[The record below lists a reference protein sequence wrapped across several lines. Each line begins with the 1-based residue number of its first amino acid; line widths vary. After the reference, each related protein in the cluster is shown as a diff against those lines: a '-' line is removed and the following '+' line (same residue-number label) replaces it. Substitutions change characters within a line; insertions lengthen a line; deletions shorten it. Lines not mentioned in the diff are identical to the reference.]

1 MAIQVFIKERS
12 REGEKFTATVQFDA
26 SGESAPLSVANPA
39 TPEQE
44 QELEWYFEQWLN
56 FPFTDKARGERAA
69 GIIRA
74 YGESLFAQVFRH
86 NPDIYVE
93 YQKAM
98 RSGGVTLQVVGSPEF
113 HALHW
118 EALKDPNQPHPL
130 AVDQPVVR
138 KNHKA
143 VVDPAR
149 VAEAPELRV
158 LLVTARPSG
167 RKDVS
172 YRMISRPLIEALETG
187 KLRATIDIVR
197 PGSFRALLQHLEAT
211 RNDHGD
217 GYYHMLH
224 LDLHGAVLT
233 WEEYQHISMQAASSS
248 AHLFKGYGCSPV
260 EQYDDERAFLM
271 FEDGES
277 HDGNGGELVSAEDI
291 ASQLRLHQIPVVAL
305 NACQS
310 GKQVGATETSL
321 GSRLLQ
327 SGAQLVIAMGYS
339 VTVSAARLFMTRFYQ
354 ELLAGREPATA
365 IRSARLELFRDK
377 ARKGAYNRE
386 IDLEDWMLPVIYQ
399 NTPVQFRFS
408 AAAPG
413 AASAVPRYPK
423 PATAYGFFGRDL
435 DVLEIERRLLK
446 RGNLLLVQGMGG
458 AGKSTLLHHLGW
470 WWQKTRF
477 VEQVF
482 YFGYDLK
489 AYRLPMIIAAIGEQ
503 LGLPLTGRMQED
515 RHEVTRCLKSTRHL
529 LMLDNM
535 ESITG
540 ERLSI
545 PNTLNDAERQELKGF
560 LRELLDG
567 KTLVLL
573 GSRGNEEWLQPNP
586 LNRHRIYDLP
596 GLDGE
601 ASSQLADRILRDIG
615 APGYPDQPEHRGAF
629 KRLLRLLGGYPLAIE
644 VVLSNLDRST
654 PAEVLQRLEAADI
667 DLDNHSATAGKTD
680 SIIKCIDYSHSNLSE
695 PARQL
700 LLTLAPFKGVVNKR
714 WLEQYSKKLLAQPV
728 LAGLPCEQWEE
739 VLREAEKM
747 GLLKPHENEGLADF
761 GYLSLQPVFPFFLK
775 SRLNDPAQA
784 ERKEAIETAFRE
796 HYEGIGE
803 AFGQLTDSKEAGQQ
817 QAGYALIG
825 VEYENFYTALQIAL
839 RQQKPIGS
847 VFYRLSD
854 YLDKTQQHSQGL
866 ELGRQVM
873 QALER
878 YPEELI
884 QGQIG
889 YEFVGVLCDSI
900 GTKFYRM
907 QQFQEAEEAYSKA
920 LELWDGMTMPSSEQ
934 KGKGRAT
941 ILHQL
946 GATAQEQRKYEEAEQ
961 YYKEALAIKIEY
973 NARYEQASTL
983 HQLGIV
989 AQDQRKYAEAE
1000 GYYKEALAIQIEY
1013 NARYEQADTL
1023 HQLGRVAQDQRKYAE
1038 AEGYYKD
1045 ALGIYVE
1052 FNARYEQAGALHQLG
1067 AVAQEQRKYDEAEG
1081 YYKDAL
1087 AIKIEYNARY
1097 EQAGT
1102 LGQLGILAEDRQ
1114 QWQEA
1119 QGYALEAAELF
1130 VEFNDQHNLAIALG
1144 QLGRVAQEQ
1153 RKYEEAEGYYK
1164 DALAIKIEYN
1174 ARYEQAGTLGQ
1185 LGILAEDRQQWQE
1198 AQGYALEAAELF
1210 VEFNDRYSLEIALG
1224 LLGRIWRATKD
1235 RGIID
1240 KVAALLNSSAAE
1252 CEAMFDE
1259 KAEASESGG
1268 GEE

>member
-26 SGESAPLSVANPA
+26 LGESAPLSVANPA

-44 QELEWYFEQWLN
+44 RELEWYFEQWLN
-56 FPFTDKARGERAA
+56 FPFTDKARAERAA
-69 GIIRA
+69 EIIRA
-74 YGESLFAQVFRH
+74 YGESLFAQVFRSD
-86 NPDIYVE
+86 PDVYAE
-93 YQKAM
+93 YRSAM
-98 RSGGVTLQVVGSPEF
+98 GRGGVTLQVIGSPEF

-172 YRMISRPLIEALETG
+172 YRTISRPLIEALETG

-211 RNDHGD
+211 RNEHGD

-233 WEEYQHISMQAASSS
+233 WDEYQHISEQAASSS
-248 AHLFKGYGCSPV
+248 AHLFKGYGTSEV
-260 EQYDDERAFLM
+260 EPYTDKKAFLL
-271 FEDGES
+271 FEEEES
-277 HDGNGGELVSAEDI
+277 KDGNGGELVSAEDI
-291 ASQLRLHQIPVVAL
+291 ANQLRLHQIPVVAL

-386 IDLEDWMLPVIYQ
+386 IVLEDWMLPVIYQ

-413 AASAVPRYPK
+413 AAFAMPRYPK

-489 AYRLPMIIAAIGEQ
+489 AYRLPMIITAIGEQ

-515 RHEVTRCLKSTRHL
+515 RHEVTRCLKSSRHL

-567 KTLVLL
+567 RTLVLL
-573 GSRGNEEWLQPNP
+573 GSRGDEAWLQPNP
-586 LNRHRIYDLP
+586 LNQHRIYDLP

-601 ASSQLADRILRDIG
+601 ASSQLADKILRDIG
-615 APGYPDQPEHRGAF
+615 APNYPDQPEHRDAF
-629 KRLLRLLGGYPLAIE
+629 RRLLRLLGGYPLAME
-644 VVLSNLDRST
+644 VVLSNLACST
-654 PAEVLQRLEAADI
+654 PAEVLQRLEVADI
-667 DLDNHSATAGKTD
+667 NLDNHSATAGKTD

-700 LLTLAPFKGVVNKR
+700 LLTLAPFKGVVNKK
-714 WLEQYSKKLLAQPV
+714 WLDNYSKRLLAQPA
-728 LAGLPCEQWEE
+728 LAGLPCEQWDE

-747 GLLKPHENEGLADF
+747 GLLKPHENEGLAEY

-817 QAGYALIG
+817 QVGYALIG
-825 VEYENFYTALQIAL
+825 AEYENFYTALQIAL
-839 RQQKPIGS
+839 RQQQSILSIFP
-847 VFYRLSD
+847 RLSD
-854 YLDKTQQHSQGL
+854 YLDKNQQHQQGL

-873 QALER
+873 QALEN
-878 YPEELI
+878 YPKELM
-884 QGQIG
+884 QGQTG
-889 YEFVGVLCDSI
+889 QEFVGVLCDSI

-907 QQFQEAEEAYSKA
+907 QQFREAEEAYSKA
-920 LELWDGMTMPSSEQ
+920 LELWDGMMIQSSDQ
-934 KGKGRAT
+934 KGKVRAG
-941 ILHQL
+941 ILHHL
-946 GATAQEQRKYEEAEQ
+946 GATAQKQRKYAEAER
-961 YYKEALAIKIEY
+961 YCKEALAIKIEY
-973 NARYEQASTL
+973 NARYEQADTLHQLGAMTQDQRKYDEAEQYYKEALGIFVEYNARYEQAKTLHNLGVVAQDQRKYDEAEQYYKEALGIFVEYNARYEQAKTLYQLGRVAQEQQKYEEAERYSKEALGIFVEYNARYEQAGTL

-989 AQDQRKYAEAE
+989 AQEQRKYEEAE
-1000 GYYKEALAIQIEY
+1000 GYYKE
-1013 NARYEQADTL
+1013 
-1023 HQLGRVAQDQRKYAE
+1023 
-1038 AEGYYKD
+1038 
-1045 ALGIYVE
+1045 
-1052 FNARYEQAGALHQLG
+1052 
-1067 AVAQEQRKYDEAEG
+1067 
-1081 YYKDAL
+1081 AL

-1102 LGQLGILAEDRQ
+1102 LGQLGNVAYLQRKYAEA
-1114 QWQEA
+1114 EA
-1119 QGYALEAAELF
+1119 YALEAAELF
-1130 VEFNDQHNLAIALG
+1130 VEFNDQYSLAIVLG
-1144 QLGRVAQEQ
+1144 
-1153 RKYEEAEGYYK
+1153 
-1164 DALAIKIEYN
+1164 
-1174 ARYEQAGTLGQ
+1174 T
-1185 LGILAEDRQQWQE
+1185 
-1198 AQGYALEAAELF
+1198 
-1210 VEFNDRYSLEIALG
+1210 
-1224 LLGRIWRATKD
+1224 LGRIWRATKD

-1252 CEAMFDE
+1252 CEQLLDE
-1259 KAEASESGG
+1259 AADASES
-1268 GEE
+1268 EAE

>member
-26 SGESAPLSVANPA
+26 LGESEPLTVENPA

-56 FPFTDKARGERAA
+56 FPFTDKARAERAA

-74 YGESLFAQVFRH
+74 YGESLFAQVFRSD
-86 NPDIYVE
+86 PDVYAE
-93 YQKAM
+93 YRSAM
-98 RSGGVTLQVVGSPEF
+98 GRGGVTLQVIGSPEF

-167 RKDVS
+167 RKDVG
-172 YRMISRPLIEALETG
+172 YRTISRPLIEELETG
-187 KLRATIDIVR
+187 KLPATIDIVR

-233 WEEYQHISMQAASSS
+233 YAEYQHISEQAASSS

-408 AAAPG
+408 AAAPR
-413 AASAVPRYPK
+413 AAFAMPRYPK

-515 RHEVTRCLKSTRHL
+515 RHEVTRYLKSSRHL

-560 LRELLDG
+560 LQELTGG

-586 LNRHRIYDLP
+586 LNQHRIYDLP

-601 ASSQLADRILRDIG
+601 ASSQLADKILRDIG
-615 APGYPDQPEHRGAF
+615 APNYPDQPEHRDAF

-644 VVLSNLDRST
+644 VVLSNLARST

-667 DLDNHSATAGKTD
+667 DLDNQSATAGKTD

-728 LAGLPCEQWEE
+728 LAGLPCEKWEE

-747 GLLKPHENEGLADF
+747 GLLKPHENEGLAEF
-761 GYLSLQPVFPFFLK
+761 GYLSLQPVFPFFLNT
-775 SRLNDPAQA
+775 RLNDPAQA
-784 ERKEAIETAFRE
+784 ERKAAIETAFRE
-796 HYEGIGE
+796 HYEGIGDF
-803 AFGQLTDSKEAGQQ
+803 FGELTDSKEAGQK

-839 RQQKPIGS
+839 RQQQSILT
-847 VFYRLSD
+847 VFLNLSN
-854 YLDKTQQHSQGL
+854 YLDKTQQHQQGL

-873 QALER
+873 QGLER
-878 YPEELI
+878 WPEELI

-889 YEFVGVLCDSI
+889 YEFVGVLVDEI
-900 GTKFYRM
+900 GTRSMKL
-907 QQFQEAEEAYSKA
+907 QQFQEAEVTYSKA
-920 LELWDGMTMPSSEQ
+920 LELWDGMTIPSSEQ
-934 KGKGRAT
+934 KGTARAT

-946 GATAQEQRKYEEAEQ
+946 GMVAQEQRKYEEAEGYFKDALAIKIEYNARYEQASTLHQLGRVAQEQRKYAEAERYYKDALAIKIEYNARYEQAGTLHQLGIVAQAQQKYDEAEQ

-973 NARYEQASTL
+973 NARYEQAKTL
-983 HQLGIV
+983 HQLGNV
-989 AQDQRKYAEAE
+989 AYLQRKYAEAERYYKEALVIKIEYNDRYEQAGTLHQLGNVAYLQRKYEEAE
-1000 GYYKEALAIQIEY
+1000 GYYKEAL
-1013 NARYEQADTL
+1013 
-1023 HQLGRVAQDQRKYAE
+1023 
-1038 AEGYYKD
+1038 
-1045 ALGIYVE
+1045 GIYVE
-1052 FNARYEQAGALHQLG
+1052 FNDRYEQASTLHQLG
-1067 AVAQEQRKYDEAEG
+1067 MVAEEQRKYE
-1081 YYKDAL
+1081 
-1087 AIKIEYNARY
+1087 
-1097 EQAGT
+1097 
-1102 LGQLGILAEDRQ
+1102 
-1114 QWQEA
+1114 EA
-1119 QGYALEAAELF
+1119 QAYALEAAELF
-1130 VEFNDQHNLAIALG
+1130 VEFNDQYSLAIVLG
-1144 QLGRVAQEQ
+1144 
-1153 RKYEEAEGYYK
+1153 
-1164 DALAIKIEYN
+1164 
-1174 ARYEQAGTLGQ
+1174 T
-1185 LGILAEDRQQWQE
+1185 
-1198 AQGYALEAAELF
+1198 
-1210 VEFNDRYSLEIALG
+1210 
-1224 LLGRIWRATKD
+1224 LGRIWRATKD

-1240 KVAALLNSSAAE
+1240 KVAVLLNSSASE
-1252 CEAMFDE
+1252 CEQLLDE
-1259 KAEASESGG
+1259 AAEAEGSKKV
-1268 GEE
+1268 